1 MLYRVLTL
9 GFFSPETHSPS
20 IFPVFLANLNPNCR
34 INWLMHSLAEQSP
47 QSLIEK
53 VSRNSHTHQ
62 IAAKIAWKILFLT
75 EREEPMVEPV
85 VDEPPAFFRVYSKK

>member
-9 GFFSPETHSPS
+9 GFFLLKPIVHQFFRYSWL
-20 IFPVFLANLNPNCR
+20 ILNPNCR